1 MKRLFSILI
10 IILFCQTTFAY
21 NPFWVHLDK
30 KLINGI
36 VKLDKNCP
44 QSIEQYFIKQKCK
57 TKKDNLGFGWTM
69 WTTGIGGG
77 YISISAKFYYYHD
90 SIVSFTLIP
99 ALPTEQGLIEKYKK
113 WYGSYFTYDS
123 NNILPY
129 DFNEN
134 QILRPLAEY
143 NGTLTP
149 HTIPCKILQY
159 MSPKSGTEY
168 AINGN
173 YGAKIPENRKEFA
186 EIKDSL
192 SNDQIV
198 LLMYSI
204 NPASRFMAIEYYFKS
219 REQFSDTT
227 TINKWVE
234 KNFTEIPKVEV
245 LMSCTY
251 SYLWDTKTLIE
262 MYSKMEENK

>member
-1 MKRLFSILI
+1 MT

-57 TKKDNLGFGWTM
+57 IKKENLGFGWTM
-69 WTTGIGGG
+69 WSPEIGGG
-77 YISISAKFYYYHD
+77 YISISAKIYYYYD
-90 SIVSFTLIP
+90 SIVSYTLIP
-99 ALPTEQGLIEKYKK
+99 ELPTEIGLIKKYLK
-113 WYGSYFTYDS
+113 WYCNCFEY
-123 NNILPY
+123 NNAGILPY
-129 DFNEN
+129 EYNKE
-134 QILRPLAEY
+134 QIFRPLAEY

-204 NPASRFMAIEYYFKS
+204 NPASRFVAIEYYFKS